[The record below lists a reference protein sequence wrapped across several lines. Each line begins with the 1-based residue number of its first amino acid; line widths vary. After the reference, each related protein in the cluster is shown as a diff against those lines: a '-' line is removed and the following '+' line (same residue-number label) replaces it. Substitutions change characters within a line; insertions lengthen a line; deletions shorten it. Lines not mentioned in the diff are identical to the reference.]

1 MTTAAETYVD
11 RRDAMRAALSAAGID
26 WTADPD
32 YDDLTIA
39 LGLTV
44 EYGVNP
50 DAPEYDGWGIAWIN
64 SDDEQADLDR
74 IVAAVSAA
82 GLPVFQG

>member
-1 MTTAAETYVD
+1 MTTASETYAE
-11 RRDAMRAALSAAGID
+11 RRDAMRAALTAAGID
-26 WTADPD
+26 WADEQGE
-32 YDDLTIA
+32 TTA

-50 DAPEYDGWGIAWIN
+50 DAPEHDGWGVAWID
-64 SDDEQADLDR
+64 SDDELADLDR
-74 IVAAVSAA
+74 IVAAVAAA

>member
-1 MTTAAETYVD
+1 MTTASETYAE
-11 RRDAMRAALSAAGID
+11 RRDAMRAALTAAGID
-26 WTADPD
+26 WADEQGE
-32 YDDLTIA
+32 TTA

-44 EYGVNP
+44 EYGVNL
-50 DAPEYDGWGIAWIN
+50 DAPEYDGWGVSWIN
-64 SDDEQADLDR
+64 SDVEQADLDR